1 MRYVL
6 YDTRGNCVPI
16 SKQLGFLKSY
26 IYLEKLRTDE
36 GRTIDLDIQGNNL
49 EVCIAP
55 LLLEPFVE
63 NAFKHGARDKRSHP
77 FIRIH
82 IDLSRINRLGFM
94 IENNKDENT
103 LPQEKPGI
111 AKGIGLTNVNKRLE
125 LLYPGRHHLQI
136 TDTPDLFR
144 VELTIETHEN

>member
-1 MRYVL
+1 
-6 YDTRGNCVPI
+6 
-16 SKQLGFLKSY
+16 
-26 IYLEKLRTDE
+26 
-36 GRTIDLDIQGNNL
+36 
-49 EVCIAP
+49 
-55 LLLEPFVE
+55 
-63 NAFKHGARDKRSHP
+63 
-77 FIRIH
+77 
-82 IDLSRINRLGFM
+82 M